1 MVKIKLLTETAQ
13 LPTKGSVNA
22 AGYDLYADFMPEN
35 GEFLTIGPH
44 ETVKI
49 PTGIAIE
56 VPNGWFGGV
65 FPRSGISA
73 KRGLRPAN
81 CVGVIDA
88 DYRGEIFVALH
99 NDTDK
104 NQYVTPG
111 ERIAQLIMI
120 PFGNIEWQITED
132 LSSTERGTG
141 GFGST
146 GK

>member
-1 MVKIKLLTETAQ
+1 MKIKLLTDTAKV
-13 LPTKGSVNA
+13 PTQGTNYA
-22 AGYDLYADFMPEN
+22 AGYDLYADFNPVN

-49 PTGIAIE
+49 STGIALEI
-56 VPNGWFGGV
+56 PHGWWGGV

-111 ERIAQLIMI
+111 ERIAQLIFL
-120 PFGNIEWQITED
+120 PAVKVEWEVVNNLTETD
-132 LSSTERGTG
+132 RGDG

-146 GK
+146 GAQ

>member
-1 MVKIKLLTETAQ
+1 MKIKLLTETAQ
-13 LPTKGSVNA
+13 IPRKGSVHS
-22 AGYDLYADFMPEN
+22 AGYDLCADFIPAN
-35 GEFLTIGPH
+35 GEFVTIGPH

-49 PTGIAIE
+49 STGIALEI
-56 VPNGWFGGV
+56 PDGWFGGI
-65 FPRSGISA
+65 FPRSGIST

-111 ERIAQLIMI
+111 ERIAQLILI
-120 PFGNIEWQITED
+120 PCGTVDWEITEE
-132 LSSTERGTG
+132 LTSTARGSG

-146 GK
+146 GAQ

>member
-1 MVKIKLLTETAQ
+1 MRIKLLTDTAKV
-13 LPTKGSVNA
+13 PTQGTNRA
-22 AGYDLYADFMPEN
+22 AGYDLYADFNPAN

-49 PTGIAIE
+49 STGIALEI
-56 VPNGWFGGV
+56 PYGWWGGV

-81 CVGVIDA
+81 CVGVIDS

-111 ERIAQLIMI
+111 ERIAQLILL
-120 PFGNIEWQITED
+120 PSAQVDWEVVDTLTET
-132 LSSTERGTG
+132 SRGEG

-146 GK
+146 GIR